1 MSTAQYCQSCGMPI
15 TKDEEKGT
23 DSDGKRNEE
32 YCTYCYQ
39 NGAFTADVSM
49 EQMINIC
56 AEHVDKWPMKITK
69 EDAIA
74 MMKEHFPNLKRWKN
88 QA

>member
-1 MSTAQYCQSCGMPI
+1 MSNAQYCQSCGMPM
-15 TKDEEKGT
+15 TNDEEKGT
-23 DSDGKRNEE
+23 DHDGKRNDE

-39 NGAFTADVSM
+39 NGAFTANVSM
-49 EQMINIC
+49 DQMIDLC

-69 EDAIA
+69 ADAIA
-74 MMKEHFPNLKRWKN
+74 MMKQHFPNLKRWEK